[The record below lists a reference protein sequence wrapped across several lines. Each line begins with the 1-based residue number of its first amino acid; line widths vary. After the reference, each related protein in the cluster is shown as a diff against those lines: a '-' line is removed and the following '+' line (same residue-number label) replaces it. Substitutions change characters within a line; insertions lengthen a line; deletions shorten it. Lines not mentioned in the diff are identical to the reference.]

1 MISSTAAAFVTESVV
16 RIAREATDAR
26 ERPRASART
35 RARAPV
41 VGVVQ
46 SAHFDGG
53 DFIDIDVV
61 VVVVVVRK
69 RPEASSRDATRYP
82 STEVD
87 VHERGRLRTWAT
99 DSLSEWLNERACAR
113 DP

>member
-1 MISSTAAAFVTESVV
+1 VISSTAAAFVTESVV

-61 VVVVVVRK
+61 VVVVVVARK
-69 RPEASSRDATRYP
+69 RLEASSRDATRSP

-87 VHERGRLRTWAT
+87 VHE
-99 DSLSEWLNERACAR
+99 
-113 DP
+113 